1 MPTDQGKDEAID
13 GYLTNELKAVN
24 AHLPRRR
31 KTLAKLMNEAHPH
44 VLLNDGTEHH
54 FRKKELHRLAEMVT
68 EEEQSLLL
76 LPMILEVQSE
86 TGDIVVHTKE
96 GIEAK
101 VFSAIVGMPLVVT
114 HNILRLFKA
123 QVSTLRS
130 ALKTTTQYVFRP

>member
-1 MPTDQGKDEAID
+1 MPIDQGKDEAID

-31 KTLAKLMNEAHPH
+31 KTLAQLMNEVRPH
-44 VLLNDGTEHH
+44 VLLNDGSEHH
-54 FRKKELHRLAEMVT
+54 IRKKELRYIAEMIT
-68 EEEQSLLL
+68 EEEQTLLL

-86 TGDIVVHTKE
+86 AGDIVIHTKT

-101 VFSAIVGMPLVVT
+101 LISAIVGMPLVVS
-114 HNILRLFKA
+114 HDILRIFKA

-130 ALKTTTQYVFRP
+130 SLKTTTQYVFRP

>member
-1 MPTDQGKDEAID
+1 MPIDQGKDAAID

-31 KTLAKLMNEAHPH
+31 KTLAQLMNEEHPH

-54 FRKKELHRLAEMVT
+54 FRKKELHRLAGMIT
-68 EEEQSLLL
+68 EEEQSRLL

-86 TGDIVVHTKE
+86 AGDIVVHTKE

-101 VFSAIVGMPLVVT
+101 VFSAIAGMPLVVR
-114 HNILRLFKA
+114 HDILRIFKS
-123 QVSTLRS
+123 QVSTFRS
-130 ALKTTTQYVFRP
+130 ELKTTTQYVFRP